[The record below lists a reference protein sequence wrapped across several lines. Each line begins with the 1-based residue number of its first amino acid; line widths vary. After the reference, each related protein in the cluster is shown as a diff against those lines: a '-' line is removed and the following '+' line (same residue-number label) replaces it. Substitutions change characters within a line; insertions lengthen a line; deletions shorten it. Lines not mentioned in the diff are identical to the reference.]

1 MILDVIIM
9 LFVVHLILFLWNP
22 LFFLWVILGGY
33 MALAFAFY
41 DMMLSTVGKD
51 KVSEMRRNMIK

>member
-1 MILDVIIM
+1 MILDFIIVII
-9 LFVVHLILFLWNP
+9 VVHLILFIWNP
-22 LFFLWVILGGY
+22 LFFIWIILGGY

-51 KVSEMRRNMIK
+51 KVSEMRRNMLK